1 MTDMSTT
8 DMRVKILHRRS
19 FLFTAAIFFTVAAIA
34 ILPGCNALNTANA
47 LLGNQVAFTAPQLQ
61 AYLDRHYPQ
70 HYDQLGGLLKLSVS
84 NPQVAIPPD
93 STRLH
98 LDFDV
103 GIDGLGMRSDRPAG
117 HIAVTSGLRYDV
129 ASNALYLEEPEL
141 ESAELPLIGSRMN
154 ATGREL
160 INGWLRDYARSEP
173 VYRLDKD
180 MMDTL
185 GSRRIAGTLI
195 QNGRVVIK
203 LDR

>member
-1 MTDMSTT
+1 MHKTNT
-8 DMRVKILHRRS
+8 RRRS
-19 FLFTAAIFFTVAAIA
+19 FLRSTALIVAVAAIA
-34 ILPGCNALNTANA
+34 ILPGCGALNTATA

-61 AYLDRHYPQ
+61 AYLDRHYPRQ
-70 HYDQLGGLLKLSVS
+70 YDQLGGLLKLSVS
-84 NPQVAIPPD
+84 NPQVAIPQG

-103 GIDGLGMRSDRPAG
+103 GIDGLGMRSDTPAG

-129 ASNALYLEEPEL
+129 ASHALYLEEPEL

-173 VYRLDKD
+173 VYKLDQD
-180 MMDTL
+180 MLDTL

>member
-1 MTDMSTT
+1 MTDMSTPVST
-8 DMRVKILHRRS
+8 TITRRRS
-19 FLFTAAIFFTVAAIA
+19 FLFSAAILVTVAVIA
-34 ILPGCNALNTANA
+34 ILPGCNTLNTATA
-47 LLGNQVAFTAPQLQ
+47 LLSNQVAFTAPQLQ
-61 AYLDRHYPQ
+61 TYLDRHYPQ
-70 HYDQLGGLLKLSVS
+70 QYDQLGGLLKLSVS

-103 GIDGLGMRSDRPAG
+103 GVDGLGMRSDRPAG

-173 VYRLDKD
+173 VYRLDKK
-180 MMDTL
+180 MLDTL

-203 LDR
+203 LDK

>member
-1 MTDMSTT
+1 MTDMSTPVST
-8 DMRVKILHRRS
+8 TITRRRS
-19 FLFTAAIFFTVAAIA
+19 FLFTAAMLVALAAIA
-34 ILPGCNALNTANA
+34 ILPGCNTLNTATA
-47 LLGNQVAFTAPQLQ
+47 LLSNQVAFTAPQLQ

-70 HYDQLGGLLKLSVS
+70 QYDQLGGLLKLSVS

-154 ATGREL
+154 ATGRDL

-173 VYRLDKD
+173 VYRLDKE
-180 MMDTL
+180 MLDTL

-203 LDR
+203 LDK

>member
-1 MTDMSTT
+1 MTDMSMTNT
-8 DMRVKILHRRS
+8 RRRA
-19 FLFTAAIFFTVAAIA
+19 FLRSAAILAVVATLSGCGAVNTATA
-34 ILPGCNALNTANA
+34 ILS
-47 LLGNQVAFTAPQLQ
+47 NQVAFTAPQLQ
-61 AYLDRHYPQ
+61 AYLDRHHPQ
-70 HYDQLGGLLKLSVS
+70 QYDQFGGQLKLSVS

-103 GIDGLGMRSDRPAG
+103 GIDGLGMRSDTPAG
-117 HIAVTSGLRYDV
+117 HIAITSGLRYDV

-154 ATGREL
+154 ATGRDL

-173 VYRLDKD
+173 VYKLDKD
-180 MMDTL
+180 MLDTL

-203 LDR
+203 LDK

>member
-1 MTDMSTT
+1 MTDMSTMNT
-8 DMRVKILHRRS
+8 RRRS
-19 FLFTAAIFFTVAAIA
+19 FLITAAICVTVAAIA
-34 ILPGCNALNTANA
+34 ILSGCGALNTATA
-47 LLGNQVAFTAPQLQ
+47 LLSNQIAFTAPQLQ

-70 HYDQLGGLLKLSVS
+70 QYDQLGGLLQLTVS

-98 LDFDV
+98 LDFDI
-103 GIDGLGMRSDRPAG
+103 GIDGLGMRSDKPAG

-154 ATGREL
+154 ASGREL

-173 VYRLDKD
+173 VYKLDQETRE
-180 MMDTL
+180 TL

-203 LDR
+203 LDK

>member
-8 DMRVKILHRRS
+8 MSTAITRRRS
-19 FLFTAAIFFTVAAIA
+19 FLFNAAILVAVAAIA
-34 ILPGCNALNTANA
+34 LLPGCGALNTASA

-61 AYLDRHYPQ
+61 AYLDRHYPRQ
-70 HYDQLGGLLKLSVS
+70 YDQLGGLLKLSVS
-84 NPQVAIPPD
+84 NPQVAIPQD

-103 GIDGLGMRSDRPAG
+103 GIDGLGMRSDTPAG

-129 ASNALYLEEPEL
+129 ASNTLYLEEPEL

-173 VYRLDKD
+173 VYRLDRD
-180 MMDTL
+180 MLDTL

-203 LDR
+203 LDK

>member
-1 MTDMSTT
+1 MSMTNNSMTNT
-8 DMRVKILHRRS
+8 RRRA
-19 FLFTAAIFFTVAAIA
+19 FLRSAALLAGVAALSGCGA
-34 ILPGCNALNTANA
+34 IKTASA
-47 LLGNQVAFTAPQLQ
+47 LLNHQVAFTAPQLQ
-61 AYLDRHYPQ
+61 AYLDRRYPQ
-70 HYDQLGGLLKLSVS
+70 QYDQLGGLLKLSVT

-103 GIDGLGMRSDRPAG
+103 GIDGLGMRSDKPAG

-154 ATGREL
+154 ATGRDL

-173 VYRLDKD
+173 VYKLDQA
-180 MMDTL
+180 MLETL

-203 LDR
+203 LDQ

>member
-8 DMRVKILHRRS
+8 NTRRYS
-19 FLFTAAIFFTVAAIA
+19 FLIIVALFVAVAAIA
-34 ILPGCNALNTANA
+34 ILPGCGALNTASA
-47 LLGNQVAFTAPQLQ
+47 LLSNQVAFTAPQLQ

-98 LDFDV
+98 LDFDI
-103 GIDGLGMRSDRPAG
+103 GIDGLGLRSDKPAG
-117 HIAVTSGLRYDV
+117 HIAVTSGLRYDA

-154 ATGREL
+154 ATGRDL

-173 VYRLDKD
+173 VYKLDQD
-180 MMDTL
+180 ALETL

-203 LDR
+203 LDK

>member
-8 DMRVKILHRRS
+8 MSTTNTRRRS
-19 FLFTAAIFFTVAAIA
+19 FLFTAAMLVALAAIA
-34 ILPGCNALNTANA
+34 ILPGCNTLNTATA
-47 LLGNQVAFTAPQLQ
+47 LLSNQVAFTAPQLQ

-70 HYDQLGGLLKLSVS
+70 QYDQLGGLLKLSVS

-154 ATGREL
+154 ATGRDL

-173 VYRLDKD
+173 VYRLDKE
-180 MMDTL
+180 MLDTL

-203 LDR
+203 LDK

>member
-1 MTDMSTT
+1 MTDMSTPVST
-8 DMRVKILHRRS
+8 TITHRRS
-19 FLFTAAIFFTVAAIA
+19 FLFAAAILVTLAAIA
-34 ILPGCNALNTANA
+34 ILPGCNTLNTATA
-47 LLGNQVAFTAPQLQ
+47 LLSNQVAFTAPQLQ
-61 AYLDRHYPQ
+61 TYLDRHYPQ
-70 HYDQLGGLLKLSVS
+70 QYDQLGGLLKLSVS

-129 ASNALYLEEPEL
+129 ARNALYLEEPEL

-173 VYRLDKD
+173 VYRLDKE
-180 MMDTL
+180 MLDTL

-203 LDR
+203 LDK

>member
-1 MTDMSTT
+1 MTDMSTPNA
-8 DMRVKILHRRS
+8 HRRS
-19 FLFTAAIFFTVAAIA
+19 FLFTAAILVALGAIA
-34 ILPGCNALNTANA
+34 ILPGCNTLNTATA
-47 LLGNQVAFTAPQLQ
+47 LLSNQVAFTAPQLQ
-61 AYLDRHYPQ
+61 TYLDRHYPQ
-70 HYDQLGGLLKLSVS
+70 QYDQLGGLLKLSVS

-154 ATGREL
+154 ATGRDL

-173 VYRLDKD
+173 VYRLDKE
-180 MMDTL
+180 MLDTL

-203 LDR
+203 LDK

>member
-1 MTDMSTT
+1 MTDMSTPVST
-8 DMRVKILHRRS
+8 TITRRRS
-19 FLFTAAIFFTVAAIA
+19 FLFTAAILVALAAIA
-34 ILPGCNALNTANA
+34 ILPGCNTLNTATA
-47 LLGNQVAFTAPQLQ
+47 LLSNQVAFTAPQLQ
-61 AYLDRHYPQ
+61 TYLDRHFPQ
-70 HYDQLGGLLKLSVS
+70 QYDQLGGLLKLSVS

-154 ATGREL
+154 ATGRDL

-173 VYRLDKD
+173 VYRLDKA
-180 MMDTL
+180 MLDTL

-203 LDR
+203 LDK

>member
-8 DMRVKILHRRS
+8 MSTTIARRRS
-19 FLFTAAIFFTVAAIA
+19 FLFTVAILVTLAAIA
-34 ILPGCNALNTANA
+34 ILPGCNTLNTATA
-47 LLGNQVAFTAPQLQ
+47 LLSNQVAFTAPQLQ

-70 HYDQLGGLLKLSVS
+70 QYDQLGGLLKLSVS
-84 NPQVAIPPD
+84 NPQIAIPPD

-154 ATGREL
+154 ATGRDL

-173 VYRLDKD
+173 VYRLDKE
-180 MMDTL
+180 MLDTL

-203 LDR
+203 LDK

>member
-8 DMRVKILHRRS
+8 MSTTITRRRS
-19 FLFTAAIFFTVAAIA
+19 CLFTVAILVTLAAIA
-34 ILPGCNALNTANA
+34 ILPGCNTLNTATA
-47 LLGNQVAFTAPQLQ
+47 LLSNQVAFTAPQLQ

-70 HYDQLGGLLKLSVS
+70 QYDQLGGLLKLSVS

-154 ATGREL
+154 ATGRDL

-173 VYRLDKD
+173 VYKLDKE
-180 MMDTL
+180 MLDTL

-195 QNGRVVIK
+195 HNGRVVIK
-203 LDR
+203 LDK

>member
-8 DMRVKILHRRS
+8 MSTTITRCRS
-19 FLFTAAIFFTVAAIA
+19 FLFTAAIFVMVAAIA
-34 ILPGCNALNTANA
+34 MLSGCGALNTATA
-47 LLGNQVAFTAPQLQ
+47 LLSNQVAFTAPQLQ
-61 AYLDRHYPQ
+61 TYLDRHYPQ
-70 HYDQLGGLLKLSVS
+70 QYDQLGGLLKLSVS

-154 ATGREL
+154 ATGRDL

-180 MMDTL
+180 MLDTL

-203 LDR
+203 LDK

>member
-1 MTDMSTT
+1 MIMTNT
-8 DMRVKILHRRS
+8 RRRT
-19 FLFTAAIFFTVAAIA
+19 FLRSAALLAAVATIA
-34 ILPGCNALNTANA
+34 ALLGCGALNTANA

-70 HYDQLGGLLKLSVS
+70 QYDQLGGLLKLSVS

-98 LDFDV
+98 LDFDI
-103 GIDGLGMRSDRPAG
+103 GIDGLGMRSDKPAG

-154 ATGREL
+154 ATGRDL

-173 VYRLDKD
+173 VYKLDQD
-180 MMDTL
+180 MLETL

-203 LDR
+203 LDK

>member
-1 MTDMSTT
+1 MTDMSTPNA
-8 DMRVKILHRRS
+8 RRRS
-19 FLFTAAIFFTVAAIA
+19 FLFTAAILVALAAIA
-34 ILPGCNALNTANA
+34 ILPGCNTLNTATA
-47 LLGNQVAFTAPQLQ
+47 LLSNQVAFTAPQLQ

-70 HYDQLGGLLKLSVS
+70 QYDQLGGLLKLSVS
-84 NPQVAIPPD
+84 NPQIAIPPD

-117 HIAVTSGLRYDV
+117 HIAVISGLRYDV

-154 ATGREL
+154 ATGRDL

-173 VYRLDKD
+173 VYRLDKE
-180 MMDTL
+180 MLDTL

-203 LDR
+203 LDK

>member
-8 DMRVKILHRRS
+8 MSTTIARRRS
-19 FLFTAAIFFTVAAIA
+19 FLFTVAILVTLAAVA
-34 ILPGCNALNTANA
+34 ILPGCNTLNTATA
-47 LLGNQVAFTAPQLQ
+47 LLSNQVAFTAPQLQ

-70 HYDQLGGLLKLSVS
+70 QYDQLGGLLKLSVS

-98 LDFDV
+98 LDFDI

-154 ATGREL
+154 ATGRDL

-173 VYRLDKD
+173 VYKLDKE
-180 MMDTL
+180 MLDTL

-203 LDR
+203 LDK

>member
-1 MTDMSTT
+1 MTDMSTPVST
-8 DMRVKILHRRS
+8 TITRRRS
-19 FLFTAAIFFTVAAIA
+19 FLFTAAILVALAAIA
-34 ILPGCNALNTANA
+34 ILPGCNTLNTATA
-47 LLGNQVAFTAPQLQ
+47 LLSNQVAFTAPQLQ

-70 HYDQLGGLLKLSVS
+70 QYDQLGGLLKLSVS
-84 NPQVAIPPD
+84 NPQIAIPPD

-154 ATGREL
+154 ATGRDL

-173 VYRLDKD
+173 VYRLDKE
-180 MMDTL
+180 MLDTL

-203 LDR
+203 LDK